1 MIDQTLFKKHF
12 VGRDGF
18 QWWIGQIPPEESWRE
33 NIAGEAAESNTTAKG
48 FGERYRV
55 RILGYHTANADDIPD
70 DELPWAY
77 VMYPVTAGGGGR
89 GSSQSANLTQ
99 GTFVFGWFMDG
110 DDAQLPIIMGVLG
123 HNDYA
128 AVMKNVTPTRFLPFD
143 GYPEQDEVFGEE
155 RSTLQVKKGSG
166 GDVLQQENAQ
176 GQQNTNDQYTSSAQ
190 SNTSQLTASDVDPP
204 PKDTIPKTSECE
216 KSPLGDIQNVLQNLM
231 NEVHKLN
238 AMIYDAKGAITAGI
252 KDAQRY
258 IDNLIG
264 KATNAIAGAMKWIF
278 TEIEKFVLKQI
289 NGITSKT
296 HSLVFPNLREPLR
309 LGIAQAN
316 DIIVCIFRKL
326 INELPSMIGGFISDM
341 IGDLIG
347 SIEGGIPSPTKV
359 VNVPRCFIEGFVG
372 TTIGNVANQ
381 ITDSINQALSA
392 VSDIAGAVG
401 DVIGDVMGFIEDI
414 IAFIS
419 CDDNPQCPSV
429 NEWSIWSGPG
439 SKGGD
444 SNLSSLLESAKNVS
458 SSVTQLG
465 SKAQNS
471 LSGLGEIDFG
481 GVFEGAQ
488 CDLGPRPCS
497 SPTVEYIGDGIGAQ
511 INLIISSTG
520 EVMGGDVISSGIGY
534 NESRSYVKVYDDC
547 GIGHGA
553 VIKPIFGPVDP
564 VFDEDFDPNLPI
576 VYPDYGT
583 GRPGDENPSGNG
595 SGSDSVFPG
604 VGGGGDSVFP
614 GVGEGNNS
622 SIPGTPGAGPIAP
635 NKPSKTKPKGP
646 RGEEI
651 EICRSVSFKIVMSAG
666 GGPEFAPIRVRFTL
680 IGDIPDYSGD
690 SFFEFDV
697 TDRDTTITQCVY
709 PNQDYLV
716 TASSLPST
724 SERIQR
730 AADDGLYDIDDPD
743 NISLRITRGPQ
754 SGDARYGDHKGT
766 DREGFTS
773 GNGLWADFKDK
784 ISDDRPLGSAGPR
797 DLQIYPSRGQYK
809 EIDAISDH
817 KVIYRLKA
825 DRLPSLPD
833 TSGEDPIGIVD
844 LIVIHPGFDYLPAP
858 DGSTG
863 GDGDVWQEK
872 DETVIIGGD
881 DDDPPEFEVQVPN
894 KGKNPPNHPDI
905 WVPTPGDGGLVP
917 DWNPEED
924 YVPGDVVKVP
934 TVPGTDYYPP
944 IPPGNTVPVPP
955 GGIVTTPPTSEVTEG
970 TDNEGNSVPILPG
983 VPTPFPGGGTITT
996 PPIGGG
1002 GGGAG
1007 DGGSLGSERFTQTRY
1022 PSTSAYPV
1030 ILYLC
1035 EVIIQSAGVDYKPTD
1050 TVVIEPNMG
1059 ATAVPKFDQFG
1070 RLLSVKVTAGGE
1082 GFQSMPKLYIK
1093 TETGFGAK
1101 ILPKFCIDRIGIDD
1115 LERNPELQDK
1125 VISVVDCVGKI

>member
-1 MIDQTLFKKHF
+1 MIDQSLFNKHF

-18 QWWIGQIPPEESWRE
+18 NWWIGQIPPEESWRE
-33 NIAGEAAESNTTAKG
+33 NKTGTRDASSAAAEG

-55 RILGYHTANADDIPD
+55 RIMGYHTANADDIPD

-89 GSSQSANLTQ
+89 GSSQNANVTQ

-110 DDAQLPIIMGVLG
+110 EDAQLPIIMGVLG
-123 HNDYA
+123 HNEYA
-128 AVMKNVTPTRFLPFD
+128 AVMKNITPTRFLPFD

-166 GDVLQQENAQ
+166 GDILQQENAQ

-190 SNTSQLTASDVDPP
+190 GNTSQKTAADADPP
-204 PKDTIPKTSECE
+204 PPSPIPKTSECE

-238 AMIYDAKGAITAGI
+238 SMIYDAKGAITAGI

-258 IDNLIG
+258 IENLIG
-264 KATNAIAGAMKWIF
+264 KATKAIAGAMKWIF

-296 HSLVFPNLREPLR
+296 HSIVFPNLREALR
-309 LGIAQAN
+309 LGIAQSN
-316 DIIVCIFRKL
+316 NVIVCIFRKL

-341 IGDLIG
+341 IGDLLGAIQ
-347 SIEGGIPSPTKV
+347 GGIPNPTKV
-359 VNVPRCFIEGFVG
+359 VNIPRCFVEDFVG

-392 VSDIAGAVG
+392 ISDIAGAVTE
-401 DVIGDVMGFIEDI
+401 VIGSVMGFIEDL

-419 CDDNPQCPSV
+419 CDDKPACPTV

-444 SNLSSLLESAKNVS
+444 SNLSSLLNSAKNVS
-458 SSVTQLG
+458 STVTQLG
-465 SKAQNS
+465 SSAQNS

-481 GVFEGAQ
+481 GVFEGSQ
-488 CDLGPRPCS
+488 CDLGPRSCS

-520 EVMGGDVISSGIGY
+520 EVMGGDVISSGVGY
-534 NESRSYVKVYDDC
+534 NQGKSYVKVYDDC
-547 GIGHGA
+547 GIGQGA
-553 VIKPIFGPVDP
+553 VIRPIFGPIDP
-564 VFDEDFDPNLPI
+564 IVDEDYDPNLPI

-583 GRPGDENPSGNG
+583 GRPGDDNPSGNG
-595 SGSDSVFPG
+595 GNPGGSVFPG
-604 VGGGGDSVFP
+604 TGGDTGSP
-614 GVGEGNNS
+614 T
-622 SIPGTPGAGPIAP
+622 PGTDGAGPIAP
-635 NKPSKTKPKGP
+635 ISNKPSKTKSKAPKGT
-646 RGEEI
+646 EL
-651 EICRSVSFKIVMSAG
+651 EICRSVSFKIAMSSG
-666 GGPEFAPIRVRFTL
+666 GGPEFAPIRVRFSL
-680 IGDIPDYSGD
+680 IGDTPDYSGD

-709 PNQDYLV
+709 PNRDYLV

-730 AADDGLYDIDDPD
+730 AAADGLYDIDDPD

-754 SGDARYGDHKGT
+754 NVDARYGDHRST
-766 DREGFTS
+766 DREGFAN

-809 EIDAISDH
+809 EINGISDH

-825 DRLPSLPD
+825 EKLPPVPETIGD
-833 TSGEDPIGIVD
+833 DDIGIID
-844 LIVIHPGFDYLPAP
+844 IIVVEPGFGYLPAP
-858 DGSTG
+858 DGSEG
-863 GDGDVWQEK
+863 GDGDVWK
-872 DETVIIGGD
+872 KPDETVIIRPDPGT
-881 DDDPPEFEVQVPN
+881 PPEYEAETPN
-894 KGKNPPNHPDI
+894 KGKYPPTHPVI
-905 WVPTPGDGGLVP
+905 WKPAPPTGGLVP
-917 DWNPEED
+917 DWDPKKD
-924 YVPGDVVKVP
+924 YVPGDFVKVP
-934 TVPGTDYYPP
+934 VVPGTDYYPP
-944 IPPGNTVPVPP
+944 IPPGNVVPVPP
-955 GGIVTTPPTSEVTEG
+955 GGIVTTPPTSEPTEG
-970 TDNEGNSVPILPG
+970 IDPIGNPVLVIPG

-996 PPIGGG
+996 PPPSS
-1002 GGGAG
+1002 G
-1007 DGGSLGSERFTQTRY
+1007 DGSDGDGNGGNGIGSQRSTQTRY
-1022 PSTSAYPV
+1022 PSTEAYPV

-1035 EVIIQSAGVDYKPTD
+1035 ELIVQSAGVDYKPTD
-1050 TVVIEPNMG
+1050 TIVIEPNMG

-1070 RLLSVKVTAGGE
+1070 RLLSIKVTAGGE
-1082 GFQSMPKLYIK
+1082 GFQSMPKVYIK

-1101 ILPKFCIDRIGIDD
+1101 ILPKFCIDRVGIND
-1115 LERNPELQDK
+1115 LERNPQLQDK